1 MNREEDNQ
9 GRSVSTEQ
17 QNDPEHL
24 ALKKKFWSYEK
35 TLSDTKKYIQEL
47 EAESQVGFIFKKK
60 KTYYL
65 IK

>member
-47 EAESQVGFIFKKK
+47 EA
-60 KTYYL
+60 
-65 IK
+65 